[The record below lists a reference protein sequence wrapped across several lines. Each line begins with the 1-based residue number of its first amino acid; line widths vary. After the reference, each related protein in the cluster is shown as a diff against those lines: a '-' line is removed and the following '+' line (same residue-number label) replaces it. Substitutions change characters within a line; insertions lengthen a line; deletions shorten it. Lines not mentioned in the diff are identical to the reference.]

1 MCIRDRAITHTQ
13 SVVGLTIVNNSD
25 NIVSEVSIKT
35 VSVDDSDPTNLTIEG
50 EDNVGITTTGITTS
64 TAGFVAYDSLTQSTI
79 LNWTEVS
86 DYLASS
92 NTKVN
97 QESWINSVKT
107 PPTPTHVNK
116 DLPF

>member
-1 MCIRDRAITHTQ
+1 MAITHTQ
-13 SVVGLTIVNNSD
+13 SVSRLTIVNSSD
-25 NIVSEVSIKT
+25 NIVSEVEVKT

-50 EDNVGITTTGITTS
+50 SDTIGITTTGITPS
-64 TAGFVAYDSLTQSTI
+64 TAGFVAYESLTQDTI
-79 LNWTEVS
+79 LNWTEVK

-107 PPTPTHVNK
+107 PPTPSHVNK